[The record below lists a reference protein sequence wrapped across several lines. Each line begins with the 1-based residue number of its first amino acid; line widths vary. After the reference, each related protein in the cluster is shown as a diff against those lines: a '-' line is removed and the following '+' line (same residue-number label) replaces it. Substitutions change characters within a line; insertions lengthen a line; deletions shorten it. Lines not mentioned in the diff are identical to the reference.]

1 MDNML
6 LVTELTEDVKFFT
19 ESAEDTGVKKYY
31 VEGIIMQGNIPNRN
45 GRIYPTEVLVKEV
58 ARYSRDYIDK
68 NKAYGELNHPTSP
81 TINLD
86 RVSHMFTELRQDG
99 DNIIGR
105 ARIMSKLP
113 MGQIVAGLID
123 EGANLGISSRGLGAV
138 KKNSRGIME
147 VQSNFTLATPGD
159 IVADPSGP
167 NCYVQGIMEGV
178 QFWYD
183 VAEQSWKT
191 MEIVE
196 EHVEEI
202 HNNYKSIDEAKAFS
216 MFNQFLGSL
225 KNS

>member
-1 MDNML
+1 ML
-6 LVTELTEDVKFFT
+6 LMTELTEDVQIIK
-19 ESAEDTGVKKYY
+19 EAAEDGGKKYF

-58 ARYSRDYIDK
+58 ARYSRDYIQK
-68 NKAYGELNHPTSP
+68 NKAYGELNHPQSP

-86 RVSHMFTELRQDG
+86 RVSHMFTELKQDG

-105 ARIMSKLP
+105 ARVLTTLP

-138 KKNSRGIME
+138 KKNAQGIME
-147 VQSNFTLATPGD
+147 VQSNFVLATPGD

-178 QFWYD
+178 EFFFD

-191 MEIVE
+191 MQVVE
-196 EHVEEI
+196 EHIEEI
-202 HNNYKSIDEAKAFS
+202 HSNYKKIDEAKAFK
-216 MFNQFLGSL
+216 MFNQFLSSL